1 MSERIRRRRTIAVA
15 IAVATFA
22 SVALVSF
29 LVTREQQP
37 GAEVGAEGP
46 PATRDAFWYR
56 ELAQDFANASRAP
69 RTINGILLGDNS
81 VLSKTTVCSGERD
94 WGNPEAA
101 FGTDLDPRPTHLPI
115 GTTGINDIEGMTC
128 DGDPTW
134 VEVTYRVPGG
144 REWDGRFGGDL
155 SVYRFRGEPQFWLD
169 YPTARL
175 EGRTIAGRSA
185 VVSPPLSDDGFGP
198 SAIVIREPWGLTVV
212 RADGITLDELV
223 KVAEGI
229 GGSR

>member
-1 MSERIRRRRTIAVA
+1 MNEWIRRRRTIAVT

-29 LVTREQQP
+29 LVTREHRS
-37 GAEVGAEGP
+37 GAEVTAEGP

-56 ELAQDFANASRAP
+56 GLAADFANASRAP
-69 RTINGILLGDNS
+69 RVINGILLGDGS
-81 VLSKTTVCSGERD
+81 ILPRVPVCNGERD
-94 WGNPEAA
+94 WANPEAA
-101 FGTDLDPRPTHLPI
+101 FGGELDPRPTYLPV
-115 GTTGINDIEGMTC
+115 GTTGINNLEGMTC
-128 DGDPTW
+128 DGDPMW
-134 VEVTYRVPGG
+134 AEVTYRVPGG
-144 REWDGRFGGDL
+144 RDWDGRFGGDL

-169 YPTARL
+169 YPTERL
-175 EGRTIAGRSA
+175 EGGMITGRGA
-185 VVSPPLSDDGFGP
+185 VVSPPLSDDGYGR

-223 KVAEGI
+223 KVAESV